1 MLAEVSLTQQQYRA
15 HLRRS
20 RRTEVA
26 GEGVLHCDVRAYL
39 LSAPR
44 WVLALVKGVF
54 FGAGLTV
61 FSLVSTGPP
70 LGRRRRE
77 RRGRGRLLRR
87 GDGPYRTSVEQAR
100 QGSLRVDCN

>member
-44 WVLALVKGVF
+44 WVLALVQGVF

-61 FSLVSTGPP
+61 FSLVSTDRHWVGAVV
-70 LGRRRRE
+70 
-77 RRGRGRLLRR
+77 RGAVGGVFFGAVMAPIAHR
-87 GDGPYRTSVEQAR
+87 
-100 QGSLRVDCN
+100 